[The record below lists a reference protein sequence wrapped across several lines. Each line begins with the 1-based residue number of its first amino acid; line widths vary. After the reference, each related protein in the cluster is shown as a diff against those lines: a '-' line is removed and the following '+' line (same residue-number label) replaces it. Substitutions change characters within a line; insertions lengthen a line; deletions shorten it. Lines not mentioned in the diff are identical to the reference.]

1 VSAVESTA
9 GEGLGKG
16 KGAAKDLTMRW
27 MRCGGGAL
35 LGVLALL
42 LLATPASGSLDE
54 WSPADIRQFFLDH
67 ADCDIAV
74 ERIVDSGLI
83 VDDLF
88 DGRLDHEVLEKDLGV
103 SSHIQ
108 RKRVRPRVCLRV
120 SVSVSVRACVHVRA
134 CARVSLHC
142 ALSEFVECVPTNVLV
157 NDGG

>member
-1 VSAVESTA
+1 VESTA

-16 KGAAKDLTMRW
+16 KSTVKDLTMRW

-108 RKRVRPRVCLRV
+108 RKRVRPRMCLRAWPSLCLCV
-120 SVSVSVRACVHVRA
+120 HACMRVHVRVFL
-134 CARVSLHC
+134 CT
-142 ALSEFVECVPTNVLV
+142 VPFPNLWSVCRRTCL
-157 NDGG
+157 